1 MVVEDLLCDTQEVEM
16 NEYTELVY
24 ATANIVT
31 ELCSPKR
38 KRKVN
43 ARKKPSWKQKM
54 EKEIERLRGE
64 LSMLSELDSGI
75 NVKGKICRNSKRKYK
90 LNEENRIRMKE
101 TVKQRIQLKARRIGK
116 YEKREKFYG
125 QNLIFIND
133 SKKFYRE
140 IGKEKVTVNETSPIN
155 DIERFWDTT
164 WSEEK
169 DFNEEAEWIKNVQ
182 TDNANIQEQQWSDN
196 SVEELQT
203 ALKSPI
209 NGSQQE

>member
-1 MVVEDLLCDTQEVEM
+1 M

-64 LSMLSELDSGI
+64 LSMLSELDRGI

-90 LNEENRIRMKE
+90 LNEENRIRMKV
-101 TVKQRIQLKARRIGK
+101 TVKLRIQLKARRIGK
-116 YEKREKFYG
+116 YEKGGKFYR

-155 DIERFWDTT
+155 DIERFWDTI